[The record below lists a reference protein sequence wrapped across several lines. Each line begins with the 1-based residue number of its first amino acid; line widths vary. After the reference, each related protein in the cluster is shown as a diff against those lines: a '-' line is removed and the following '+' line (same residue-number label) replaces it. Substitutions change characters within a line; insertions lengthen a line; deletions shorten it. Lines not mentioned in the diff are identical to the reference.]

1 MASEALESY
10 NSPSTLILEL
20 YPNQDSPTN
29 SGEEA
34 LLSYRRGRARG
45 HELLEPRDH
54 RQALEALPRGNP
66 HGPPGPHRERSR
78 RLLLSHLP
86 SAFPAGAPETM
97 SALQEVTLREIS
109 LELFEDHRGPS
120 AIDVDDPLVVLEDS
134 GHLMLVDGFKRYFA
148 LLAAKRETAWVLV
161 KPWSQVQGRLERLV
175 RNNPRRRTTLREELE
190 VLAALKLEE
199 KLSAASV
206 APGLGRKTSSAQ
218 PRY

>member
-1 MASEALESY
+1 
-10 NSPSTLILEL
+10 
-20 YPNQDSPTN
+20 
-29 SGEEA
+29 
-34 LLSYRRGRARG
+34 
-45 HELLEPRDH
+45 
-54 RQALEALPRGNP
+54 
-66 HGPPGPHRERSR
+66 
-78 RLLLSHLP
+78 
-86 SAFPAGAPETM
+86 M

-190 VLAALKLEE
+190 VLAALKREE

-206 APGLGRKTSSAQ
+206 ARGLGRKTSWAERRYEILEKLDPQVHEILPERLFRPSVVHALALLEREEQ
-218 PRY
+218 VLTALALSSEALTLSEANGFLGLLESREPRTVFCERGRDSRGKAMIQESSLLRI